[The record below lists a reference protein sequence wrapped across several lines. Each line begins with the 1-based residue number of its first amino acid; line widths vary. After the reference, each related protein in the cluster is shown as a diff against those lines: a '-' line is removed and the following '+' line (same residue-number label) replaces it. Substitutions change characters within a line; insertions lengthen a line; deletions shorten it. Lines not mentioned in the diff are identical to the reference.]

1 MTNESE
7 SGQIEDLR
15 SRAEKLLE
23 HDLCISTGYKE
34 ATSENVMALVHELQV
49 HQIELEMQNEELKR
63 AKLELE
69 NALTKYSELYE
80 FAPVGLFTIDSFSQI
95 LEVNLT
101 GANIL
106 GMERRGL
113 LNRRLEK
120 FVDSADRPVLADFL
134 RKASKIGGNQICE
147 LKTIKGTTSAVYVQ
161 IEGGAI
167 EDSLLNESR
176 FRIAAID
183 ITKRKQTE
191 EALRQ
196 LNACLEQRVE
206 ERTAELREAA
216 LYSRSLLEAS
226 LDPMVTIS
234 PEGKI
239 TDVNEATELATG
251 RTRGE
256 LIGTDFAD
264 YFTDHD
270 AAKMGYRTVLDEG
283 QIRDYS
289 LTILHASGKTIDA
302 LYNAAV
308 YRNKEGELQGIFAAA
323 RDITELKQ
331 AETALR
337 EANDDLE
344 IVNRELRLEV
354 QEHEEAEKELLKA
367 KEAAEAA
374 ALAKAAFMANMSHE
388 IRTPMN
394 AVIGMTS
401 LLQDEDLTSE
411 QRDFVEI
418 IRSGGDALLSI
429 INEILDFSRLE
440 KERIELENQAIYL
453 PSIIEEALDL
463 AIPKVAGKKL
473 NLAYLIDE
481 NVPSTIISDA
491 TRIRQVLVNLLDNAI
506 KFTERGEVVV
516 NVSSKLSDSFYDI
529 HFAVRDTGIGIPPD
543 KMESVFESFSQVD
556 NSITRKYGGTGLGLA
571 ISKKLVKLMG
581 GDIWLES
588 DVGIGSIFHFN
599 ILAKAIPSQH
609 RAESIQPRFKGKRIL
624 IVEDSKT
631 NRFILERQTK
641 NWGMIPTAIGSRKEA
656 LKLIREEDGFDIA
669 ILEMD
674 TPEIDGLS
682 LGQEICKRK
691 KDTLLI
697 MLIYAG
703 KRIES
708 DIFHATLAK
717 PIKPAHLYN
726 ILNSAF
732 SGQSTTMPISEQIK
746 EYAKNSPLK
755 ILLAEDNIQSQKV
768 TLQMLKKL
776 GFSADLAANGLEV
789 LQALKRQ
796 RYDIILMDVRMPEMN
811 GLEATRIIRQRWPD
825 NKPLIIA
832 ITAYGLEGDREKC
845 LDAGMND
852 YLSKPIKLKEL
863 QIMLGKYK

>member
-1 MTNESE
+1 MTNESG
-7 SGQIEDLR
+7 SDQIEDLR

-23 HDLCISTGYKE
+23 PDLCISTDYKD

-69 NALTKYSELYE
+69 DALTKYSELYE
-80 FAPVGLFTIDSFSQI
+80 FAPVGLFTIDSFNRI

-113 LNRRLEK
+113 LNRRLEQ
-120 FVDSADRPVLADFL
+120 FVDSVDRPILADFL

-147 LKTIKGTTSAVYVQ
+147 LKIIKGTTSAVHVQ

-196 LNACLEQRVE
+196 LNANLEQRIE

-216 LYSRSLLEAS
+216 QYSRSLLEAS

-264 YFTDHD
+264 YFTDHE
-270 AAKMGYRTVLDEG
+270 AAKMGYQKVLDEG
-283 QIRDYS
+283 QVRDYS

-344 IVNRELRLEV
+344 SVNRELKLEV
-354 QEHEEAEKELLKA
+354 MEHEKAEKELLRA

-411 QRDFVEI
+411 QRDFVEV
-418 IRSGGDALLSI
+418 IRTGGDALLSI

-440 KERIELENQAIYL
+440 KERIELENQALYL

-463 AIPKVAGKKL
+463 VQSNKSL
-473 NLAYLIDE
+473 
-481 NVPSTIISDA
+481 
-491 TRIRQVLVNLLDNAI
+491 
-506 KFTERGEVVV
+506 KF
-516 NVSSKLSDSFYDI
+516 YI
-529 HFAVRDTGIGIPPD
+529 
-543 KMESVFESFSQVD
+543 
-556 NSITRKYGGTGLGLA
+556 
-571 ISKKLVKLMG
+571 
-581 GDIWLES
+581 
-588 DVGIGSIFHFN
+588 
-599 ILAKAIPSQH
+599 
-609 RAESIQPRFKGKRIL
+609 
-624 IVEDSKT
+624 
-631 NRFILERQTK
+631 
-641 NWGMIPTAIGSRKEA
+641 
-656 LKLIREEDGFDIA
+656 
-669 ILEMD
+669 
-674 TPEIDGLS
+674 
-682 LGQEICKRK
+682 
-691 KDTLLI
+691 
-697 MLIYAG
+697 
-703 KRIES
+703 
-708 DIFHATLAK
+708 
-717 PIKPAHLYN
+717 
-726 ILNSAF
+726 
-732 SGQSTTMPISEQIK
+732 
-746 EYAKNSPLK
+746 
-755 ILLAEDNIQSQKV
+755 
-768 TLQMLKKL
+768 
-776 GFSADLAANGLEV
+776 
-789 LQALKRQ
+789 
-796 RYDIILMDVRMPEMN
+796 
-811 GLEATRIIRQRWPD
+811 
-825 NKPLIIA
+825 
-832 ITAYGLEGDREKC
+832 
-845 LDAGMND
+845 
-852 YLSKPIKLKEL
+852 
-863 QIMLGKYK
+863 